1 MAMGD
6 FDGRV
11 VVVTGGST
19 GIGAAT
25 VAIIAA
31 AGGSVVYCTHD
42 AATLPPAG
50 TYPDSVVGVVADVA
64 STEAMQGLVDLAVDR
79 FGGLDAVVC
88 SAGIQTYGTVEDTSE
103 DDWLRVLDVNLT
115 GIFRVTKAAIP
126 HLRARGG
133 GSIVTVSS
141 VQGSTPNPR
150 VAGYSTS
157 KAAVD
162 AITRSLAVDF
172 AIDGIRANSVAPGPI
187 DTPLLRVRDE
197 TVQRPVTGP
206 APNAPSG
213 LHGRLGRPA
222 EIGEVI
228 AFLAGPRSTYMTG
241 ATVYV
246 DGGMTTTQG
255 RVVFPE

>member
-1 MAMGD
+1 MGD

-42 AATLPPAG
+42 AATLPPER
-50 TYPDSVVGVVADVA
+50 TYPDSVIGVVADVA
-64 STEAMQGLVDLAVDR
+64 STEAMQRVVDLAVNR
-79 FGGLDAVVC
+79 FGGLDALVC
-88 SAGIQTYGTVEDTSE
+88 SAGVQTYGTVEDTSE
-103 DDWLRVLDVNLT
+103 ADWLRVLDINLT
-115 GIFRVTKAAIP
+115 GIFRIAKAAIP

-162 AITRSLAVDF
+162 GITRSLAVDF
-172 AIDGIRANSVAPGPI
+172 AIDGIRVNSVAPGPI
-187 DTPLLRVRDE
+187 DTPLFQVRD
-197 TVQRPVTGP
+197 TGTARPMTTSSPNVDIGP
-206 APNAPSG
+206 
-213 LHGRLGRPA
+213 LGRLGRPA
-222 EIGEVI
+222 EVAEVI

-246 DGGMTTTQG
+246 DGGMMTTQG
-255 RVVFPE
+255 RVVLPE

>member
-1 MAMGD
+1 MGD
-6 FDGRV
+6 FNGRV

-25 VAIIAA
+25 VQIIAA

-42 AATLPPAG
+42 AATLPPDG
-50 TYPDSVVGVVADVA
+50 TYPDSVLGIVADA
-64 STEAMQGLVDLAVDR
+64 SSTDAMQGLVDLAVVH

-88 SAGIQTYGTVEDTSE
+88 SAGVQTYGTVEDTSE
-103 DDWLRVLDVNLT
+103 ADWLRVLDINL
-115 GIFRVTKAAIP
+115 GGVIRVTKAAIP

-162 AITRSLAVDF
+162 GITRSLAVDF

-197 TVQRPVTGP
+197 TVRRPITGP
-206 APNAPSG
+206 VHNAPAPKP
-213 LHGRLGRPA
+213 GRLGRPA

-246 DGGMTTTQG
+246 DGGMMTTQG